1 MNSYEILRDK
11 VLNYFFQTIF
21 IGDETS
27 LYQCSDVAVPNLLT
41 APGTCDPVGP
51 SNVVV
56 CGKLEVIA
64 LNVQCDFFI
73 NLKLLA
79 SLTHWR
85 GEFNIIMNYLMVL
98 KTNYALKPGFPNY
111 FIF

>member
-1 MNSYEILRDK
+1 MNFYEILRDK

-21 IGDETS
+21 IGAETS

-64 LNVQCDFFI
+64 LIKCTICFF
-73 NLKLLA
+73 
-79 SLTHWR
+79 HQ
-85 GEFNIIMNYLMVL
+85 F
-98 KTNYALKPGFPNY
+98 KTIG
-111 FIF
+111 